1 MDGGELVDESLQMR
15 DVDRVDCGGLDVTK
29 HLLVVLDVLQN
40 VARTHS
46 SFLQ

>member
-1 MDGGELVDESLQMR
+1 MR

-29 HLLVVLDVLQN
+29 HLVVLDVLQK

-46 SFLQ
+46 FPTVRKGGVRPGFRV